1 MDATETPR
9 AAVAVHAPP
18 RAFAPG
24 TQTALVRLGYRL
36 ISAETAADHADDDDG
51 CRPVIRIVDDRQLES
66 VPLES
71 NGNGIPLILLTGHRG
86 PLASDSRAVGTVRRR
101 ARVNELFAL
110 LQRALEP
117 WPRTVPRIRAA
128 LPARC
133 KRGNHGWAAAIGSI
147 SEKGCLLLS
156 TERLE
161 ADKRLDVCFA
171 LPSEGLMQLP
181 AQPSYVSGKR
191 AGLVFRDTSERSRS
205 AIANY
210 VNSQLIAP

>member
-1 MDATETPR
+1 MEPTQTPR
-9 AAVAVHAPP
+9 ATVAVHAPA

-36 ISAETAADHADDDDG
+36 ISAETAAEPSEGDDWR
-51 CRPVIRIVDDRQLES
+51 RPAIRIVDDRQLAS
-66 VPLES
+66 VPLEN

-110 LQRALEP
+110 LQHALEP
-117 WPRTVPRIRAA
+117 WPRTVPRIPAA

-133 KRGNHGWAAAIGSI
+133 KRGNHGWAAAIRSI
-147 SEKGCLLLS
+147 SEKGCLLQS

-161 ADKRLDVCFA
+161 PEKRLDVCFA
-171 LPSEGLMQLP
+171 LPNEGLIQLP

-191 AGLVFRDTSERSRS
+191 AGLIFRDTSQQTAS

-210 VNSQLIAP
+210 VNAQLTAP

>member
-1 MDATETPR
+1 MDPAETPR
-9 AAVAVHAPP
+9 ATVAIHAPA

-24 TQTALVRLGYRL
+24 TQTAMVRLGYRL
-36 ISAETAADHADDDDG
+36 VTAETAARHTEDG
-51 CRPVIRIVDDRQLES
+51 DPCRPTIRIVDDRQLES
-66 VPLES
+66 IPPES

-86 PLASDSRAVGTVRRR
+86 PLVRDSRAVGAVRRR

-117 WPRTVPRIRAA
+117 WPRTVPRVPAA

-133 KRGNHGWAAAIGSI
+133 TRGNHGWAAAIGSI

-161 ADKRLDVCFA
+161 PEERLDVCFA
-171 LPSEGLMQLP
+171 LPREGLMQVP
-181 AQPSYVSGKR
+181 AQPSYVRGKR
-191 AGLVFRDTSERSRS
+191 AGLVFRDTSEQSRS
-205 AIANY
+205 AIADY
-210 VNSQLIAP
+210 VNTQLTAP

>member
-1 MDATETPR
+1 MEPTATPR
-9 AAVAVHAPP
+9 ATVAIHAAA
-18 RAFAPG
+18 RSFAPG
-24 TQTALVRLGYRL
+24 TQSAVVRRGYLLG
-36 ISAETAADHADDDDG
+36 SAETAANHSEDDG
-51 CRPVIRIVDDRQLES
+51 WCRPAIRIVDDRQLES

-71 NGNGIPLILLTGHRG
+71 NGVGIPLILLTGHRG

-101 ARVNELFAL
+101 ARVNELFTL

-117 WPRTVPRIRAA
+117 WPRTVPRVAAA

-133 KRGNHGWAAAIGSI
+133 KRGNHGWAAAIRSI

-161 ADKRLDVCFA
+161 PEKRLSIYFT
-171 LPSEGLMQLP
+171 LPREGLIQLP

-210 VNSQLIAP
+210 VNSQLTAP

>member
-1 MDATETPR
+1 MDSAETSRAT
-9 AAVAVHAPP
+9 VAIHAPA

-24 TQTALVRLGYRL
+24 TLTAMARLGYRL
-36 ISAETAADHADDDDG
+36 VSAETAARHTDDDG
-51 CRPVIRIVDDRQLES
+51 WRPAIRIVDDRQLES
-66 VPLES
+66 IPLES

-86 PLASDSRAVGTVRRR
+86 PLARDSRAVGTVRRR

-117 WPRTVPRIRAA
+117 WPRTVPRVPAA

-161 ADKRLDVCFA
+161 PEKRLDVCFA
-171 LPSEGLMQLP
+171 LPREDLMQLP

-191 AGLVFRDTSERSRS
+191 AGLVFRDTSEQSRS
-205 AIANY
+205 VIANY
-210 VNSQLIAP
+210 VNTQLTAP